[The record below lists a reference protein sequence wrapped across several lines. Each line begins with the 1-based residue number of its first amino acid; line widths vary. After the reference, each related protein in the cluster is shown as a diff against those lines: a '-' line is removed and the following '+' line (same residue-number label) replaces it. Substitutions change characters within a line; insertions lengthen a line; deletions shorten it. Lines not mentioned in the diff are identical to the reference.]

1 MNNNYYG
8 IYESIEPELI
18 EAMNSALDGF
28 NLDIDTDGIDLLN
41 SNLTL
46 KFSTTGHLSEEDLL
60 IEELESVFSPH
71 WIDMGDIDTTTAT
84 TLVQNYPELS
94 LQDIQDFNRGYE
106 HSYKS

>member
-1 MNNNYYG
+1 MNSNYYG
-8 IYESIEPELI
+8 IYESIESELI
-18 EAMNSALDGF
+18 EAMNTALEGF

-46 KFSTTGHLSEEDLL
+46 KFSTNAHVTEEDIL

-71 WIDMGDIDTTTAT
+71 YIDMGNINATTAT

-94 LQDIQDFNRGYE
+94 LQDIRDFNRGYE

>member
-1 MNNNYYG
+1 MHSNYYG
-8 IYESIEPELI
+8 IYESIESELI
-18 EAMNSALDGF
+18 EAMNTALEGF

-46 KFSTTGHLSEEDLL
+46 KFSTNAHVTEEDIL

-71 WIDMGDIDTTTAT
+71 YIDMGNINATTAT

-94 LQDIQDFNRGYE
+94 LQDIRDFNRGYE

>member
-1 MNNNYYG
+1 MNSNYYG
-8 IYESIEPELI
+8 IYESIESELI
-18 EAMNSALDGF
+18 EAMNTALEGF

-46 KFSTTGHLSEEDLL
+46 KFSTNAHVTEEDIL
-60 IEELESVFSPH
+60 IKELESVFSPH
-71 WIDMGDIDTTTAT
+71 YIDMGNINATTAT

-94 LQDIQDFNRGYE
+94 LQDIRDFNRGYE

>member
-8 IYESIEPELI
+8 IYENIEDELI
-18 EAMNSALDGF
+18 EAMNSALEGF

-41 SNLTL
+41 SNFTL
-46 KFSTTGHLSEEDLL
+46 KFSTNAHVTEEDIL

-71 WIDMGDIDTTTAT
+71 WIDMGNIDTTTAT

-94 LQDIQDFNRGYE
+94 LQDIRDFNRGYE
-106 HSYKS
+106 HSWKS

>member
-1 MNNNYYG
+1 MTSNYYG
-8 IYESIEPELI
+8 IYESIESELI
-18 EAMNSALDGF
+18 EAMNTALEGF

-46 KFSTTGHLSEEDLL
+46 KFSTNAHVTEEDNL

-71 WIDMGDIDTTTAT
+71 YIDLGNINATTAT

-94 LQDIQDFNRGYE
+94 LQDIRDFNRGYE